1 MGGFN
6 MQIRAKADI
15 VAKIKEL
22 LAAIDR
28 DLDPF
33 LRGDLGRYTGYLAEN
48 TVDLYALIQKL
59 LEIK

>member
-1 MGGFN
+1 M
-6 MQIRAKADI
+6 
-15 VAKIKEL
+15 VKIKIVSEIREL

-33 LRGDLGRYTGYLAEN
+33 LRGDLGRYTGYLQEN

-59 LEIK
+59 LEVK

>member
-1 MGGFN
+1 
-6 MQIRAKADI
+6 MQIRVKAEI
-15 VAKIKEL
+15 VAEIRQL

-48 TVDLYALIQKL
+48 AVDLYALIQKL
-59 LEIK
+59 LEIR